1 MMESRYAICIS
12 EPELVVQ
19 QCLMESRYVICI
31 SEPELVVQQC
41 LMESSYVICISEP
54 ELVVHQCHRFSI
66 ISIISLKTIDNKSSA
81 TIVSSLLTT
90 HHINL
95 YYKSPINSDL
105 K

>member
-1 MMESRYAICIS
+1 M
-12 EPELVVQ
+12 
-19 QCLMESRYVICI
+19 MESRYVICI
-31 SEPELVVQQC
+31 SEPELVVQQ
-41 LMESSYVICISEP
+41 YQP
-54 ELVVHQCHRFSI
+54 FSI

-95 YYKSPINSDL
+95 CYKSPLNLDL